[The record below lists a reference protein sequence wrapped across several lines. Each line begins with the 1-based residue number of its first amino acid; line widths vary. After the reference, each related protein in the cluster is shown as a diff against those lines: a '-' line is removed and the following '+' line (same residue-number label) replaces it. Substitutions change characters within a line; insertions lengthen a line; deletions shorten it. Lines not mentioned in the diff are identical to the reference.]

1 MKSAIFDLDGVIVDT
16 AKFHYYAWKQTAQK
30 LDYKLTVNQ
39 NEKLKGISRKDSLS
53 LLLKWSG
60 KNISIKK
67 FNNLL
72 LYKNNLYLDR
82 IKKLTKDDSLPGIN
96 KVLNYFK
103 NAGVKIALGSASKN
117 SKIVLNKLSL
127 IDFFDVI
134 IDGNDVI
141 NSKPNPE
148 VFFKGAKAL
157 GVFNSD
163 CIVFEDSQ
171 AGIKAAK
178 SANMDVIGICKPK
191 QNLKHTLLNISS
203 FLEIDPDNLLKYFEK
218 ND

>member
-16 AKFHYYAWKQTAQK
+16 AKFHYFAWKQIAQK
-30 LDYKLTVNQ
+30 LNYKLTIVQ
-39 NEKLKGISRKDSLS
+39 NEKLKGISRKDSLG

-60 KNISIKK
+60 RNLSGIE

-72 LYKNNLYLDR
+72 IAKNSLYLDQ
-82 IKKLTKDDSLPGIN
+82 IKNLTNEDSLPGIN
-96 KVLNYFK
+96 KTLEFFK
-103 NAGVKIALGSASKN
+103 REGVKIALGSASKN

-127 IDFFDVI
+127 IHFFDTI

-148 VFFKGAKAL
+148 VFIKGAKSL
-157 GVFNSD
+157 GVHNSD
-163 CIVFEDSQ
+163 CIVFEDSI

-178 SANMDVIGICKPK
+178 LAMMDVIGICEPN
-191 QNLKHTLLNISS
+191 QNLKHTILNIKS
-203 FLEIDPDNLLKYFEK
+203 FLEIEPTNLIKYFK
-218 ND
+218 

>member
-16 AKFHYYAWKQTAQK
+16 AKFHYFAWKQIAQK
-30 LDYKLTVNQ
+30 LNYKLTIVQ
-39 NEKLKGISRKDSLS
+39 NEKLKGISRKDSLG

-60 KNISIKK
+60 RNLSGIE

-72 LYKNNLYLDR
+72 IAKNSLYLDQ
-82 IKKLTKDDSLPGIN
+82 IKNLTNEDSLPGIN
-96 KVLNYFK
+96 KTLEFFK
-103 NAGVKIALGSASKN
+103 REGVKIALGSASKN

-127 IDFFDVI
+127 IHFFDTI

-148 VFFKGAKAL
+148 VFIKGAKSL
-157 GVFNSD
+157 GVPNSD
-163 CIVFEDSQ
+163 CIVFEDSI

-178 SANMDVIGICKPK
+178 LAMMDVIGICEPN
-191 QNLKHTLLNISS
+191 QNLKHTILNIKS
-203 FLEIDPDNLLKYFEK
+203 FLEIEPTNLIKYFK
-218 ND
+218 